1 MKSILKNKN
10 IFSII
15 FLLCL
20 ILLLSILKI
29 NNYIF
34 LLGSILFHV
43 FLILIIKDIIRR
55 NSISFS
61 KKEKIFLVILT
72 TSLIILYSISIFTR
86 KFIYYWDFSCYYNLQ
101 LDTIKSYQSG
111 LISGIKQLVG
121 STWAGEYGSLLSYIP
136 QAIFQFTNKSIS
148 FYLFSSV
155 ITIIPYLI
163 ISIGIFT
170 KKILNTKK
178 EYKFIISVLI
188 ISLIPLLHGTF
199 IIGQPD
205 LFGLVFIF
213 LLLTITKDYNF
224 IKLDIIKLFE
234 ILLFT
239 LLLTMSRRWY
249 VYWIL
254 TYYILYIIMILLTN
268 KKEWKII
275 IKNILLY
282 GIIVL
287 IFYLVPLIPFF
298 KNTLLN
304 DYASSYQ
311 FYKGGGILEEVVR
324 QIKHLG
330 IIQLIMIFGGIIV
343 GCLRKEHRKLT
354 IMSFIQLL
362 LIIILFNRIQSMGL
376 HHSLL
381 LIPMYSLFIIVLID
395 FIPKKASLVLI
406 SIVLLNFIISFTNYT
421 SINFTD
427 VKLIVEDDK
436 NYNQLVK
443 VESFLEKNLSKN
455 NTAYM
460 ITHNN
465 TINPDK
471 LRNIR
476 TPNSKVK
483 KYLPYGSAVIGV
495 HKFPLE
501 LFTSKYIITT
511 SPYESISVDLKY
523 NNVFKNLV
531 EEKKFKRIKT
541 YQLKD
546 NMKLEIYERIEKVDE
561 EEKEKYKEALK
572 EESKEYKYLY
582 EDIINSYKG

>member
-20 ILLLSILKI
+20 ILLLSIFKI

-34 LLGSILFHV
+34 LLISILFHV

-101 LDTIKSYQSG
+101 LDTIKAYQSG
-111 LISGIKQLVG
+111 LISGIKQLIG

-136 QAIFQFTNKSIS
+136 QVIFQFTNKSIS

-178 EYKFIISVLI
+178 EYI
-188 ISLIPLLHGTF
+188 
-199 IIGQPD
+199 
-205 LFGLVFIF
+205 FIF

-287 IFYLVPLIPFF
+287 ILYLVPLIPFF

-381 LIPMYSLFIIVLID
+381 LIPTYSLFIIVLID
-395 FIPKKASLVLI
+395 FIPKKAYLVLI

-436 NYNQLVK
+436 NYNQLVE

-523 NNVFKNLV
+523 NNV
-531 EEKKFKRIKT
+531 
-541 YQLKD
+541 
-546 NMKLEIYERIEKVDE
+546 
-561 EEKEKYKEALK
+561 
-572 EESKEYKYLY
+572 
-582 EDIINSYKG
+582 